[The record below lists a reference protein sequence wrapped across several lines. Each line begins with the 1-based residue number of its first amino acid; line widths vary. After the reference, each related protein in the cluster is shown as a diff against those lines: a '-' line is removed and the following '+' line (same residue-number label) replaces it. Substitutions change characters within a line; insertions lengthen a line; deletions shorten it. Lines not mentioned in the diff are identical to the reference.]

1 MPQPATLTRIGSK
14 IKVNLDKVRDRIP
27 ANLVAQLETD
37 PRGTV
42 KDYKMTD
49 GIGGIGVVI
58 EFNNGQKHW
67 FFEDEIKGS

>member
-1 MPQPATLTRIGSK
+1 MPKPETLTRIGSK

-27 ANLVAQLETD
+27 ANLIAQLESN
-37 PRGTV
+37 PSGTV

-49 GIGGIGVVI
+49 GIGGIGVVL

-67 FFEDEIKGS
+67 FFEDEIQGN

>member
-1 MPQPATLTRIGSK
+1 MPQPATLTRIGST

-27 ANLVAQLETD
+27 QDLITQIEED

-49 GIGGIGVVI
+49 GTGIGVVI
-58 EFNNGQKHW
+58 ELRNGKKTW
-67 FFEDEIKGS
+67 FFEDEIKS